1 MVFRRAARNV
11 YGRNE
16 VGGMG
21 HGGGTNC
28 PAPPAPPEVAPHLG
42 VA

>member
-21 HGGGTNC
+21 
-28 PAPPAPPEVAPHLG
+28 G
-42 VA
+42 VPIVRRRRHRQRWRRI